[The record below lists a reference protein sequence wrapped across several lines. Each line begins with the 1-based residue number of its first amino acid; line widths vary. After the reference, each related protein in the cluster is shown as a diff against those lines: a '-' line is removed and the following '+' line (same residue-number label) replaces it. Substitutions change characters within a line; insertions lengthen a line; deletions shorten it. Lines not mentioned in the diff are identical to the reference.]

1 MIRRPP
7 RSTLFP
13 YTTLFRSQNAG
24 AADCYFGREKAT
36 STAQRSRL
44 HLHLDTLRR
53 SFDAPRTQP
62 HHTVA
67 ARGQRGIVG
76 DEHERGAALRMSC
89 EQKIDDLRPGGLVE
103 VAGRLVGDEDGWVW
117 RERAGKRDA
126 LLLAAGKLGRI
137 VVLPLAQADRG
148 KLACG
153 ALVGITEPS

>member
-1 MIRRPP
+1 MARMVAASDTRPRRSRNARSSALASRRLRENARSPP
-7 RSTLFP
+7 RMTRPSRASP
-13 YTTLFRSQNAG
+13 SASPD
-24 AADCYFGREKAT
+24 APA
-36 STAQRSRL
+36 AQR
-44 HLHLDTLRR
+44 
-53 SFDAPRTQP
+53 

-67 ARGQRGIVG
+67 ARGERAIVG

-137 VVLPLAQADRG
+137 V
-148 KLACG
+148 
-153 ALVGITEPS
+153 